1 LRTYRRSNDK
11 EPRHD
16 AHDSTLAVMMVVLI
30 LGVGG
35 LMLAVRAI
43 GAREVKDDHPH

>member
-1 LRTYRRSNDK
+1 MMHMT
-11 EPRHD
+11 
-16 AHDSTLAVMMVVLI
+16 STLAVMMVVLI

-43 GAREVKDDHPH
+43 GAREVKDDHPS

>member
-1 LRTYRRSNDK
+1 MILKTAWVL
-11 EPRHD
+11 PV
-16 AHDSTLAVMMVVLI
+16 LMMVVLI

>member
-1 LRTYRRSNDK
+1 MMHMT
-11 EPRHD
+11 
-16 AHDSTLAVMMVVLI
+16 STLAVMMVVLI

-35 LMLAVRAI
+35 LMLAVRTI

>member
-1 LRTYRRSNDK
+1 MMHMT
-11 EPRHD
+11 
-16 AHDSTLAVMMVVLI
+16 STLAVMMVVLI

-35 LMLAVRAI
+35 LMLAVRAS